1 MENKDKRNT
10 ASHYFKADS
19 TTIFD
24 ELSKGQPEEKETFQN
39 LSSPVEKVSIYFPST
54 SSFSYINTPTNQ
66 PVIETMNIE
75 DNILSDITS
84 SISHIS
90 LESDRIYDGW
100 IPSDSTK
107 EVLASIIASPGNYKV
122 DKQLLVTPNIAI
134 KEDFRDP
141 IRNLLQNYLGEEA
154 ASQRR
159 TLLISSV
166 TQDDRGLRQL
176 IANGCYHAAV
186 NLTTQLLTVYGQG
199 EKRSDQPCKHTVH
212 SIQLWFT
219 RIALLVKLR
228 RFSFAEVECE
238 PFGDLN
244 SPDLYFEFYP
254 EIYGGK
260 KGSMVPFAFRLLA
273 AELPQY
279 LGKHTLAL
287 DRLSKVLATCNKI
300 IENLMNG
307 LTEDGSEMYKKEK
320 REECIKVWKLRR
332 LKVLYSLTRCAVSLK
347 DFRLSSTLLQAL
359 LKEDKEST
367 SGLFSALGRLCLN
380 LGDINSAQE
389 AFKKHLEHSPTGG
402 NYDPVQGLLHSA
414 FISCAKNDFGNA
426 AQILEQAHKIS
437 PENPLVIN
445 NLGVCLMFVGKIR
458 DAIRVV
464 EKAIQVRPERFLHE
478 ALVLNL
484 STMYEL
490 ESSAA
495 QKKKLNL
502 LSLVAGHK
510 GDGFNIAALKLQV

>member
-260 KGSMVPFAFRLLA
+260 KGSM
-273 AELPQY
+273 
-279 LGKHTLAL
+279 
-287 DRLSKVLATCNKI
+287 I

-445 NLGVCLMFVGKIR
+445 NLG
-458 DAIRVV
+458 RVSN
-464 EKAIQVRPERFLHE
+464 VRW
-478 ALVLNL
+478 
-484 STMYEL
+484 
-490 ESSAA
+490 
-495 QKKKLNL
+495 
-502 LSLVAGHK
+502 
-510 GDGFNIAALKLQV
+510 